1 MEKRVA
7 KSKKKREIKV
17 QIEKGNKSPN
27 RKGEYKSKQ
36 KREIDIKMNIKVQIE
51 KGNKS
56 PNKNWRK

>member
-27 RKGEYKSKQ
+27 RKGEYKSK
-36 KREIDIKMNIKVQIE
+36 
-51 KGNKS
+51 
-56 PNKNWRK
+56 